1 VPVLILLLPVGGL
14 ALLRLL
20 DASLPA
26 TIGGLQ
32 AAVLAAYG
40 LLIATQPRARVTA
53 SVERLLTAVSTRV
66 WRTLDVMVIDG
77 IVDGVGLVVRG
88 WSGLLRRAQSGSVRV
103 YALSMLAGVV
113 AMLGYFLWR

>member
-1 VPVLILLLPVGGL
+1 MPALILLLPVGGL

-20 DASLPA
+20 DASLPV

-32 AAVLAAYG
+32 ASVLTAYG
-40 LLIATQPRARVTA
+40 LLATVYPRSRVTV
-53 SVERLLTAVSTRV
+53 SIERLLAAVSTGV
-66 WRTLDVMVIDG
+66 WRALDVTVIDG

-88 WSGLLRRAQSGSVRV
+88 WSGMLRRAQSGSVRV

>member
-1 VPVLILLLPVGGL
+1 VPVLILLLPVGGF

-20 DASLPA
+20 DASLPV

-40 LLIATQPRARVTA
+40 LLTGALPRSRVTV
-53 SVERLLTAVSTRV
+53 SVERLLAAVSMGA
-66 WRTLDVMVIDG
+66 WRTLDVTVIDG

-88 WSGLLRRAQSGSVRV
+88 WSGMLRRAQSGSVRV
-103 YALSMLAGVV
+103 YALSMLTGVV

>member
-1 VPVLILLLPVGGL
+1 MPALILLLPVGAL

-20 DASLPA
+20 DASLPV

-40 LLIATQPRARVTA
+40 LLMAAQPKSRVA
-53 SVERLLTAVSTRV
+53 VSVERLLAAVSTGV
-66 WRTLDVMVIDG
+66 WRTLDVTVIDG
-77 IVDGVGLVVRG
+77 MVDGVGLVVRG
-88 WSGLLRRAQSGSVRV
+88 WSGMLRRAQSGSVRV